1 MKKLILFL
9 FLVPFL
15 MLAQNP
21 TNFPYGIKNPVA
33 PTNTTPTYL
42 TTTSTTGLQEKIPSA
57 YIEKTA
63 NKTSTISG
71 YSETL
76 YPNEKSTHDALDL
89 KLNISDLPTN
99 LTLYPTTTASD
110 VSGYVVMVKDIHDV
124 RYNTTAVDVST
135 PTITTTDQLVSQRIS
150 DAGVLIGQPGVFNIT
165 TFGNIRHLNGSGSA
179 TFYFK
184 VFHRDSAGVETL
196 ICTSSISSPVT
207 DGGYSE
213 FTASGV
219 WDDGDFV
226 ASDRIVI
233 KSYANRIAGGSDP
246 VYQFQFGGTSPVRT
260 LLPVPFSVVDA
271 GYELS
276 ANKQN
281 SLAIDGTG
289 TKYPTVD
296 AVNAGLPVNY
306 SKIVYVNATSP
317 ITATIFDTENPP
329 VTNDNLLKND
339 VANLY
344 IGTDAST
351 WVYNSSTYVTKSV
364 TATSSNFYLA
374 GTTTDA
380 GNTKTGHIT
389 RSGAVTLTGSL
400 NMAIAKISIT
410 PNTSAGSY
418 DILTRNSSTTAL
430 EKKSVS
436 DFIQTTGSQSKTG
449 KLTMSSTDVITGG
462 FVNINGATTGSF
474 SSNSNNSTGFFN
486 QNNNNSTSDFNVDRN
501 TSTGRF
507 ARQINESSGS
517 FFSQSNQS
525 TGFFLNRENTSSGV
539 FSTNSNQSAGVFEK
553 INSTTGSTGDLIQ
566 YLKNN
571 VVTTSINH
579 LGEINT
585 VTPTASTQVATKGY
599 TDAKITQTIT
609 NGVTDKSPS
618 EDAVYDAIDGVVKTI
633 ISDIPTS
640 TNTGG
645 VSEVLMHTYTIAGGK
660 LPASCMP
667 NLKIRIAKT
676 GTAGTVTVKV
686 RVNTVN
692 DFATA
697 TNIGFF
703 TSATSMLG
711 SVFVR
716 NFTLQGGQLT
726 HTNAAN
732 SSINDESANANVN
745 GVISYDPSVTQYWF
759 ISLQNSNA
767 GDTTRVNSIKMVN

>member
-1 MKKLILFL
+1 MASTGKETKFPNGIINESSQENLTPDN
-9 FLVPFL
+9 LVT
-15 MLAQNP
+15 QDIDGVQ
-21 TNFPYGIKNPVA
+21 GI
-33 PTNTTPTYL
+33 
-42 TTTSTTGLQEKIPSA
+42 IP
-57 YIEKTA
+57 IENIEVTA

-76 YPNEKSTHDALDL
+76 YPNEKAAHDALDL

-135 PTITTTDQLVSQRIS
+135 PTITTNDQLVSQRIS
-150 DAGVLIGQPGVFNIT
+150 DAGILIGQPGVFNIT
-165 TFGNIRHLNGSGSA
+165 TFGNIRHLSGSGSA

-196 ICTSSISSPVT
+196 ICTSSISNPVT

-271 GYELS
+271 GYES
-276 ANKQN
+276 KSNKSS
-281 SLAIDGTG
+281 SLTPSDDL
-289 TKYPTVD
+289 YPNNN
-296 AVNAGLPVNY
+296 AVLNALPVNY
-306 SKIVYVNATSP
+306 SKIVYVNSTSP

-329 VTNDNLLKND
+329 VTNDNALKND

-351 WVYNSSTYVTKSV
+351 WVYNSTTYVTKSV
-364 TATSSNFYLA
+364 TATSSNFYLS

-389 RSGAVTLTGSL
+389 RSGAVTLTGPL
-400 NMAIAKISIT
+400 NILNLKISTI

-430 EKKSVS
+430 EKKLVS
-436 DFIQTTGSQSKTG
+436 DFIQTTTDQTKTG
-449 KLTMSSTDVITGG
+449 RLSFVNTSAYVNGINLTNTASGSGVSSNAITINNNGTGG
-462 FVNINGATTGSF
+462 SGGFIA
-474 SSNSNNSTGFFN
+474 NSNGGTGLYFESTNGKAI
-486 QNNNNSTSDFNVDRN
+486 DMNVA
-501 TSTGRF
+501 SP
-507 ARQINESSGS
+507 SGS
-517 FFSQSNQS
+517 GSGINLRSDVGN
-525 TGFFLNRENTSSGV
+525 TGNLFNAGV
-539 FSTNSNQSAGVFEK
+539 GKVVINSAGK
-553 INSTTGSTGDLIQ
+553 LSTTEAPTVGD
-566 YLKNN
+566 N
-571 VVTTSINH
+571 VTNKTYVD
-579 LGEINT
+579 G
-585 VTPTASTQVATKGY
+585 
-599 TDAKITQTIT
+599 KITQTIT

-633 ISDIPTS
+633 ISDTPTS
-640 TNTGG
+640 TNIGG

-667 NLKIRIAKT
+667 NLKVRFSKV
-676 GTAGTVTVKV
+676 GTAGTVTLRVKV
-686 RVNTVN
+686 NSVN
-692 DFATA
+692 DFATSTA
-697 TNIGFF
+697 VGIYTSTN
-703 TSATSMLG
+703 TVTAA
-711 SVFVR
+711 VFVR
-716 NFTLQGGQLT
+716 NLTLSDGNLAT
-726 HTNAAN
+726 TVN
-732 SSINDESANANVN
+732 SVSLINDEVAQAN
-745 GVISYDPSVTQYWF
+745 GTTSFTYDPSTPKYWF
-759 ISLQNSNA
+759 VSLQNSDST
-767 GDTTRVNSIKMVN
+767 DTTRIRSIKLVN

>member
-21 TNFPYGIKNPVA
+21 TNFPYGIKNPA
-33 PTNTTPTYL
+33 AATNTTPTYI

-76 YPNEKSTHDALDL
+76 YPNEKASHDALDL

-99 LTLYPTTTASD
+99 LTLYPTTTTSD

-150 DAGVLIGQPGVFNIT
+150 DAGILIGQPGVFNIT
-165 TFGNIRHLNGSGSA
+165 TFGNIRHLSGSGSA

-196 ICTSSISSPVT
+196 ICTSSISNPVT

-271 GYELS
+271 GYELR

-281 SLAIDGTG
+281 DLTPDGTG
-289 TKYPTVD
+289 TNYPTVD

-351 WVYNSSTYVTKSV
+351 WVYNSTTYVTKTV

-380 GNTKTGHIT
+380 GNTKTGSIT
-389 RSGAVTLTGSL
+389 RSGPVTLTGPL
-400 NMAIAKISIT
+400 NILNLKISST
-410 PNTSAGSY
+410 PVTSVGSP
-418 DILTRNSSTTAL
+418 DILTRNPSTTAL
-430 EKKSVS
+430 EKKLVS
-436 DFIQTTGSQSKTG
+436 DFLQTTGNQNFTGYKTG
-449 KLTMSSTDVITGG
+449 TSTTSIPSGITL
-462 FVNINGATTGSF
+462 VNENNFTGATVANFTNSATASTNSTSALLVSNDNTGSAA
-474 SSNSNNSTGFFN
+474 SAIQVRNNSTGL
-486 QNNNNSTSDFNVDRN
+486 
-501 TSTGRF
+501 
-507 ARQINESSGS
+507 
-517 FFSQSNQS
+517 
-525 TGFFLNRENTSSGV
+525 GFFLKNLSSGV
-539 FSTNSNQSAGVFEK
+539 GTYFENWSSGVGFQYD
-553 INSTTGSTGDLIQ
+553 SRTGSTGDLIRFT
-566 YLKNN
+566 KNTAT
-571 VVTTSINH
+571 TTSINH

-585 VTPTASTQVATKGY
+585 MTPTVSTQVATKGY

-633 ISDIPTS
+633 ISDTPTS
-640 TNTGG
+640 TLTGT
-645 VSEVLMHTYTIAGGK
+645 VTETLMHTYTIVGGK

-667 NLKIRIAKT
+667 NLKIRCGKT
-676 GTAGTVTVKV
+676 GSAGTCTIRIKV
-686 RVNTVN
+686 NNVN
-692 DFATA
+692 DFATSSTVA
-697 TNIGFF
+697 LYVGASNVMNFIAVRNPTLSSGVMINHNKDTSILSDELTASTAAF
-703 TSATSMLG
+703 TST
-711 SVFVR
+711 
-716 NFTLQGGQLT
+716 T
-726 HTNAAN
+726 
-732 SSINDESANANVN
+732 
-745 GVISYDPSVTQYWF
+745 YDPSVTQYWF
-759 ISLQNSNA
+759 VSLQNSNA